1 MANQGPP
8 DSSVCLPRF
17 IQTQLDNPPILAGE
31 NPVDFKILFNELE
44 CSCLEA
50 GGTVAEYVMVYQVT
64 VLTWR
69 LIRVERIRA
78 SIIRHHRSPAVLAL
92 LRRSNERGEPE
103 RGSMA
108 DHNTMLEAIAYFT
121 SGDARKK
128 VKSRFAEAGYAEDA
142 VEVEAF
148 LQSQKSQAQIERESA
163 AAQRQLLAFLK
174 ELEHRSAKRARQL
187 REAAL
192 KAVKSATAKAG

>member
-1 MANQGPP
+1 
-8 DSSVCLPRF
+8 
-17 IQTQLDNPPILAGE
+17 
-31 NPVDFKILFNELE
+31 
-44 CSCLEA
+44 
-50 GGTVAEYVMVYQVT
+50 
-64 VLTWR
+64 
-69 LIRVERIRA
+69 
-78 SIIRHHRSPAVLAL
+78 
-92 LRRSNERGEPE
+92 
-103 RGSMA
+103 MA

-128 VKSRFAEAGYAEDA
+128 MKGRFAEAGYAEDA

-174 ELEHRSAKRARQL
+174 ELERRSAKRAMQL

-192 KAVKSATAKAG
+192 KAVKSAAGKAG